1 MALVELDL
9 GNGRKV
15 YRFPKEPVVRARSD
29 LACPQIMKPFAEPV
43 RSMADG
49 KYYSDAGS
57 LRRSYRADGNPRG
70 IEFTEIG
77 DAELPM
83 KPPHKGVTA
92 EECNQLLTKYEQ
104 QAASGT
110 LPNLPDIVPV

>member
-1 MALVELDL
+1 MLVEYDL

-15 YRFPKEPVVRARSD
+15 YRFPKEQPEAARSS

-49 KYYSDAGS
+49 RYYSDAAS

-77 DAELPM
+77 DAELPI
-83 KPPHKGVTA
+83 KPPRKGVTK
-92 EECNQLLTKYEQ
+92 EECNTLLTKFEQ

-110 LPNLPDIVPV
+110 LPKLPGIEPV

>member
-1 MALVELDL
+1 MAYDWFTLDD
-9 GNGRKV
+9 GRSVYRKV
-15 YRFPKEPVVRARSD
+15 EQQPRGERSS
-29 LACPQIMKPFAEPV
+29 LAFPQIMRPFAEPV

-49 KYYSDAGS
+49 KYYSDAAS

-77 DAELPM
+77 DAELPI
-83 KPPHKGVTA
+83 KPPRKGVTK
-92 EECNQLLTKYEQ
+92 EECNTLLTKFEQ

-110 LPNLPDIVPV
+110 LPKLPGIEPV

>member
-1 MALVELDL
+1 MRLVEFDL

-15 YRFPKEPVVRARSD
+15 YRHPKEPVPDARSS
-29 LACPQIMKPFAEPV
+29 LPCPQIMKPFAEPV
-43 RSMADG
+43 KSMADG
-49 KYYSDAGS
+49 KYYSDPAS

-77 DAELPM
+77 DYEAPI
-83 KPPHKGVTA
+83 KPPRKGVTK
-92 EECNQLLTKYEQ
+92 EECNELLTKFEQ

-110 LPNLPDIVPV
+110 LPKLPGIEPV